1 MFEIL
6 TTYLIEDYADYGL
19 ELGVHSVPIPEAKTN
34 DRPNIYFFNVIKQI
48 NAIIILFEKEIS
60 DTLIPLIM

>member
-6 TTYLIEDYADYGL
+6 TTYLIEEYVDYGL

-34 DRPNIYFFNVIKQI
+34 GRPNIYFFNVIKQI
-48 NAIIILFEKEIS
+48 NAIIILFENQIS
-60 DTLIPLIM
+60 DSLIPLNM